1 MEKFLLQ
8 SLHAIHIGQ
17 IVSAL
22 GIAVY
27 FVLCALSVPEAAIA
41 VVLVIF
47 TLISVW
53 VLLSVIA
60 YPERAEISYNITWG
74 QSAVTLIL
82 FTVMY
87 LTLKSLI

>member
-1 MEKFLLQ
+1 MEKFFLQ
-8 SLHAIHIGQ
+8 TIRAIHRGQ

-22 GIAVY
+22 GIVAY
-27 FVLCALSVPEAAIA
+27 FLLCAVKAPEPVIA

-47 TLISVW
+47 TLFAVW

-60 YPERAEISYNITWG
+60 HPDRTEISYNITWG

-82 FTVMY
+82 AAVTY